1 MVSGWGFREDY
12 GKGEGGLK
20 SSNTREAR
28 RGETKGELLI
38 NKS

>member
-1 MVSGWGFREDY
+1 MSGLGFKGRLW
-12 GKGEGGLK
+12 KGEGGPK